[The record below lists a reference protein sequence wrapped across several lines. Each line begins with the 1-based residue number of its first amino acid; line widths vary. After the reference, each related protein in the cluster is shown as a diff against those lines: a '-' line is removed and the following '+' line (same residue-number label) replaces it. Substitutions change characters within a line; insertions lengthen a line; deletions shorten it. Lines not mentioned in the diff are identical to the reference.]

1 MRMKPYWEVLNLTN
15 LLNAR
20 TGFAS
25 VASGVFGTLMHQ
37 IYGGKM
43 NPVFILILFM
53 AIAFDWTGAIAASK
67 KDGSYASQYGIQGV
81 LRTGVMLLLPA
92 WGTLLDKAL
101 GTSFFFF
108 LLTGGLLFH
117 TLISM
122 TANFKRAG
130 WDKWIPTWALDWIAS
145 EIEAKIRR
153 SESRLPGPNMTM
165 DKMSVGPF
173 ETVIP
178 LNEQAAA
185 IEKGEENK

>member
-1 MRMKPYWEVLNLTN
+1 MRMKTYWEVLNLSN
-15 LLNAR
+15 LFNTK

-25 VASGVFGTLMHQ
+25 VFSGVFGTLMHQ

-43 NPVFILILFM
+43 NPLFIGILFM
-53 AIAFDWTGAIAASK
+53 AIAFDWAGAIAASK

-153 SESRLPGPNMTM
+153 SESRLPAPNI
-165 DKMSVGPF
+165 VA
-173 ETVIP
+173 ETVIAEQLP
-178 LNEQAAA
+178 LIQKKN
-185 IEKGEENK
+185 EENISK